1 MTDPRFT
8 TVFDGVD
15 DLLSVVDV
23 DEVGDIETL
32 LMFLFDRP
40 VGVEEAWDDE
50 GVATGLDVLVRGNA
64 EDIGSVYEFPM
75 SILEL
80 ARACAQTADELGPF
94 AQNGTAPERYRAPL
108 GWVRRTHHAS
118 AAQPERVR
126 AGRPAARRLSL
137 TIDPWVLVI
146 QRSGQVWM
154 IRSTK
159 TALRFRMSPGR
170 QWCSW

>member
-8 TVFDGVD
+8 TVFDGAD

-40 VGVEEAWDDE
+40 VGVEEAWDDD

-80 ARACAQTADELGPF
+80 ARACAQTADEIGPF
-94 AQNGTAPERYRAPL
+94 ARNGTAPAEAPSVL
-108 GWVRRTHHAS
+108 GMGDA
-118 AAQPERVR
+118 E
-126 AGRPAARRLSL
+126 L
-137 TIDPWVLVI
+137 I
-146 QRSGQVWM
+146 
-154 IRSTK
+154 
-159 TALRFRMSPGR
+159 TALQQALGKVRLFNMMESDD
-170 QWCSW
+170 

>member
-1 MTDPRFT
+1 MIIDAESQGSNLNMTDPRFT

-40 VGVEEAWDDE
+40 VGVEEAWDDD

-94 AQNGTAPERYRAPL
+94 AQNGTAPGEVPSAL
-108 GWVRRTHHAS
+108 GMGDA
-118 AAQPERVR
+118 E
-126 AGRPAARRLSL
+126 L
-137 TIDPWVLVI
+137 I
-146 QRSGQVWM
+146 
-154 IRSTK
+154 
-159 TALRFRMSPGR
+159 TALQRALGKVRLLNMMDFDD
-170 QWCSW
+170 